1 MNIDRRNVQ
10 RHFGRDFMPM
20 TIADVEEVL
29 ATEIQVQVHPWTR
42 GQFHDSL
49 AAGHAMWVMSKDN
62 ALVGYAVTMNVVDEV
77 HLLNIGV
84 PTELQGKGHGSALLS
99 YIIELAWHSSA
110 KRVLLEVRVSNM
122 AALAL
127 YARCGFKEIGRRKS
141 YYAAFDGRE
150 DAIVMAR
157 ELS

>member
-20 TIADVEEVL
+20 TSEDVDEVL

-49 AAGHAMWVMSKDN
+49 AAGHAMWVMSKDD

-157 ELS
+157 ELT

>member
-1 MNIDRRNVQ
+1 
-10 RHFGRDFMPM
+10 M